1 MEHWV
6 QAAVLMAE
14 RAPARGGARV
24 AAAVPRPDG
33 YETTTTTAPRG
44 AAAASRRRRF
54 PGVVNEDGVVANED
68 GVDEGCTT
76 AASLKRLRSS
86 LPEQRKQK
94 RAAITAD
101 VDVMAANHVS
111 HVEVVAAAAAAL
123 PPPPSSLV
131 GSADV
136 TQALKGFCDTMKAL
150 VPGHVAAGTEHLSDA
165 GVRAEVF
172 AGLIDAIQGMSRALN
187 AYQRRA
193 PV

>member
-1 MEHWV
+1 V
-6 QAAVLMAE
+6 D
-14 RAPARGGARV
+14 
-24 AAAVPRPDG
+24 DG
-33 YETTTTTAPRG
+33 FTTTAPLERWQ
-44 AAAASRRRRF
+44 
-54 PGVVNEDGVVANED
+54 
-68 GVDEGCTT
+68 
-76 AASLKRLRSS
+76 SS
-86 LPEQRKQK
+86 LPKKRELERQRK
-94 RAAITAD
+94 RAAIAAD

-111 HVEVVAAAAAAL
+111 HGEVMVAAAAAL
-123 PPPPSSLV
+123 PPPSLLA
-131 GSADV
+131 GPADV